1 MRAQLA
7 RWRAAA
13 AACKEERASELR
25 SVVQSKLILLRR
37 GFRAWRL
44 AVGEQAH
51 EAAGLALAEQHHRRK
66 LLAAC
71 WQGWTEWT
79 AVCRGMGQRHA
90 GRLLATAMQAW
101 RAAAKSAERR
111 WAGCV

>member
-1 MRAQLA
+1 M
-7 RWRAAA
+7 
-13 AACKEERASELR
+13 
-25 SVVQSKLILLRR
+25 QSKLILLRR
-37 GFRAWRL
+37 GFRAWQL

-71 WQGWTEWT
+71 WQGWTQWT

-90 GRLLATAMQAW
+90 ARLLATAMHAW
-101 RAAAKSAERR
+101 RGAAKMAERR
-111 WAGCV
+111 WAGGAHSFRWVPALGSLWAQASGLK